1 MCCASQLHYHLY
13 LTHSFPSP
21 HSSLA
26 SYLFP
31 SFPPFTSTPPPYFL
45 SSTPNPLPSSP
56 SSPLPLFPFLSCPLP
71 PSLSQPEFEFGA
83 IYPVTVKEVREYGV
97 MVELAPGV
105 EALLHKSQISHRSHR
120 TVSWSGV
127 ITEIQRSYGW
137 IASWYCHVM
146 SRR

>member
-1 MCCASQLHYHLY
+1 MLRFTIALPPL
-13 LTHSFPSP
+13 P
-21 HSSLA
+21 HPFL
-26 SYLFP
+26 
-31 SFPPFTSTPPPYFL
+31 PFTSLLPCILPLSFL
-45 SSTPNPLPSSP
+45 SSLHLNPTPL
-56 SSPLPLFPFLSCPLP
+56 LPLFHPQPPSFLPLLSSSSFPFLSCPLP

-127 ITEIQRSYGW
+127 ITE
-137 IASWYCHVM
+137 
-146 SRR
+146 